1 MHQRGL
7 HAPLRWAYTA
17 LGCMMVLLGIIG
29 AFLPVMPTTIFLLM
43 ALACFSKSSPKFEQW
58 LLQHPRFGP
67 SLQSWRQHRVVP
79 LRAKRAAC
87 LGMLFGLVILSLT
100 PAPWWVVVG
109 VGITELIVAIYLIRR
124 PSEIQENSNSTNSAS
139 TQHAPTHKPTTKQRL
154 WKYCLSLS
162 LLLHL
167 GLLGYFCANWSTPNT
182 VTAHENQQL
191 EVTILQAPAP
201 AAPLE
206 DKVAPK
212 VSQAAA
218 KQASKAAKPTP
229 QATPQPIETKA
240 PPTTSTI
247 SSLSAS
253 ISSPP
258 KAKEQS
264 AETGPLNKSTSIA
277 AAPAAAPASTQQ
289 ASGGSN
295 SWEGKILA
303 RLERFRRYPTA
314 SRMRGDEGVAY
325 LRIKINR
332 EGQVLAAKLERS
344 SGVPALDRAA
354 LEALER
360 AAPLPRIPPERPDE
374 AELLVPFEYFIN

>member
-7 HAPLRWAYTA
+7 HAPLRWAYTV

-29 AFLPVMPTTIFLLM
+29 AFLPVMPTTVFLLM

-79 LRAKRAAC
+79 LKAKRAAC
-87 LGMLFGLVILSLT
+87 LGMLFGLAILSLT
-100 PAPWWVVVG
+100 PAPWWVVMG
-109 VGITELIVAIYLIRR
+109 VGITEFMVAIYLIRR
-124 PSEIQENSNSTNSAS
+124 PSVIQESSSTA
-139 TQHAPTHKPTTKQRL
+139 QPVIQPTPAHKPAKRL

-167 GLLGYFCANWSTPNT
+167 GLLGYFCANWTAPHT
-182 VTAHENQQL
+182 VTARESKQF
-191 EVTILQAPAP
+191 EVTMLQSAAPAV
-201 AAPLE
+201 PLE
-206 DKVAPK
+206 EKVAPK

-218 KQASKAAKPTP
+218 KQTPKAAKPTP
-229 QATPQPIETKA
+229 KAAPQPVETKIT
-240 PPTTSTI
+240 PTTSAE

-253 ISSPP
+253 ISSQP
-258 KAKEQS
+258 KTSQQS
-264 AETGPLNKSTSIA
+264 TETGPLNKSTSVA

-303 RLERFRRYPTA
+303 RLERFRRYPTT

-325 LRIKINR
+325 LRLKMNR
-332 EGQVLAAKLERS
+332 EGQVLAAKIERS
-344 SGVPALDRAA
+344 SGFPALDRAA

-360 AAPLPRIPPERPDE
+360 AAPLPRIPAERPDE
-374 AELLVPFEYFIN
+374 AELLVPFEFFIK

>member
-1 MHQRGL
+1 
-7 HAPLRWAYTA
+7 
-17 LGCMMVLLGIIG
+17 MMVLLGIIG

-109 VGITELIVAIYLIRR
+109 VGITELMVAIYLIRR
-124 PSEIQENSNSTNSAS
+124 PSEIQENSNSANSVI
-139 TQHAPTHKPTTKQRL
+139 TQHAPTHKPTKQRL

-182 VTAHENQQL
+182 VTAHESQQL
-191 EVTILQAPAP
+191 EVTILQAPAL
-201 AAPLE
+201 AVPLE

-218 KQASKAAKPTP
+218 KQAPKAAKPTP
-229 QATPQPIETKA
+229 QATPQPIETKVT
-240 PPTTSTI
+240 PTKSTV

-253 ISSPP
+253 ISNPP
-258 KAKEQS
+258 KAKEQN

-314 SRMRGDEGVAY
+314 SRIRGDEGVAY
-325 LRIKINR
+325 LRIKMNR
-332 EGQVLAAKLERS
+332 EGQVLTAKIERS

-374 AELLVPFEYFIN
+374 AELLVPFEFFIH